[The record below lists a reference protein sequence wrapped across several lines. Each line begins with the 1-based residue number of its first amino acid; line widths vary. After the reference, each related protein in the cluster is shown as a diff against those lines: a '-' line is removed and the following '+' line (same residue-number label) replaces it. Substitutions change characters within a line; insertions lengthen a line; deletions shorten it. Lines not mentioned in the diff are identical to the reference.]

1 MAPGFPSRGYAV
13 ATQLA
18 PERRKAA
25 LPVRITKRLVD
36 ATEADAAREVWAW
49 DVELRGFGLRVQ
61 PSGHKSYVLE
71 YRPGAGGRSAPKRRL
86 TIGRHGSPWTP
97 ETARREAE
105 RILGL
110 VAAGADPAANK
121 ATLRGGPT
129 VAEFGER
136 WLVDHVEK
144 KRKPATAKLYRDLA
158 ERLVYP
164 ALGRRKV
171 AEVTRQD
178 VARLHTSLRETPYQ
192 ANRCLAIV
200 SALFN
205 YAELMGERPQA
216 SNPARKVER
225 FDEQARERLLSPFE
239 LGCIGE
245 ALRRAEAA
253 AAEQERAVEALQAAQ
268 ERLAA
273 AEARGAGREAREA
286 RAAVTAGRARLR
298 EIGRGVIPLQ
308 MIAYVRLLMFTGARS
323 SEILGLRWAWVDL
336 ERAELR
342 LPDSKTGRKTVHLA
356 PPAVEVLDALP
367 RLDGNPF
374 VIFGERGDAKHFVGV
389 HKPWGRILDAAS
401 VVAWSS
407 EGSETAEIVA
417 GLEGRLGRVPTAE
430 ECREAAEREGVEL
443 PEPFAGLR
451 LHDLRHAFASV
462 AAGSGLGLPIIG
474 KLLGHTQ
481 AATTNRYAHL
491 AADPLK
497 AAAAGIAGSIADA
510 MAGGVK

>member
-1 MAPGFPSRGYAV
+1 M
-13 ATQLA
+13 
-18 PERRKAA
+18 
-25 LPVRITKRLVD
+25 PVRITKRLVD
-36 ATEADAAREVWAW
+36 ATEPEAREVWVW

-71 YRPGAGGRSAPKRRL
+71 YRPGAGGRSAPKRRV

-110 VAAGADPAANK
+110 VASGADPAANK

-129 VAEFGER
+129 VAELGTA
-136 WLVDHVEK
+136 WLRDHVER
-144 KRKPATAKLYRDLA
+144 KRKPATAKLYRDMA
-158 ERLVYP
+158 ERFVYP
-164 ALGRRKV
+164 AIGRRKV

-178 VARLHTSLRETPYQ
+178 VVRLHNGMSGTPYQ

-205 YAELMGERPQA
+205 YAELMGERPQN

-225 FDEQARERLLSPFE
+225 FDEEARERLLSPFE

-253 AAEQERAVEALQAAQ
+253 AVEQAGAVEALQAAQ
-268 ERLAA
+268 ERLVAAEGRGSGRDTRAARAGVAA
-273 AEARGAGREAREA
+273 A
-286 RAAVTAGRARLR
+286 RARLR

-308 MIAYVRLLMFTGARS
+308 VIAYVRLLMFTGARS
-323 SEILGLRWAWVDL
+323 SEILGLRWAWVDV

-342 LPDSKTGRKTVHLA
+342 LPDSKTGRKTVHLP
-356 PPAVEVLDALP
+356 PPALDVLEGLP
-367 RLDGNPF
+367 RITGNPF
-374 VIFGERGDAKHFVGV
+374 VIFGEGDAPAHFVGV
-389 HKPWGRILDAAS
+389 HKPWRRILDAAS
-401 VVAWSS
+401 VVAWSTGGG
-407 EGSETAEIVA
+407 EPAEIVSR
-417 GLEGRLGRVPTAE
+417 LEACLGRVPTAE
-430 ECREAAEREGVEL
+430 ECRDAAADAGAEL

-462 AAGSGLGLPIIG
+462 AAGSSLGLPIIG

-481 AATTNRYAHL
+481 PATTNRYAHL

-497 AAAAGIAGSIADA
+497 SAAAAVAGSIAES
-510 MAGGVK
+510 MGGGV